1 MKHIAIKRRLSPL
14 PKNLRT
20 WSLRSHLIL
29 LVVATI
35 LPLLAF
41 SIVRQYNNYQ
51 QTREAAGQ
59 RVLELARNL
68 SLAVDGELQVSI
80 AALQALALSRPL
92 QAGDFESF
100 RTPLE
105 ALIAQQWPG
114 AHALVLKQDGQQVF
128 NSAASPGAPLPIRQ
142 NRGFMDEMFRTGQP
156 VVSDLFQGLV
166 VNQPVVSID
175 VPVRRSDGAIVYS
188 LALNP
193 NLETFASVLRQ
204 HRVPKGWV
212 VSIFDRQGV
221 NIARVPNG
229 DRFVGKKASP
239 SFLPYVLAGREAL
252 VENTSLEG
260 TPVLSALVRSERF
273 GWSIGM
279 GLPQTDL
286 TTPAFQSLTRTLAV
300 GAIVLAISVLL
311 AILVAGRITRP
322 IAVLR
327 QLAASPN
334 SEERLNPPHIELREA
349 DEVAQALRTAEQ
361 KRQQSDDERQ
371 RAMSALRISDTKLQQ
386 AQKMEAIGSL
396 TGGMAHDFNNL
407 LGVIIGSLD
416 LALPKVPRSPKVR
429 ELIEEAIG
437 AALKGAEL
445 TQSLLAFARQQPL
458 QPTTVRPNDLIM
470 NTAKLLGRTF
480 DSNIEIS
487 LDLAPDIW
495 PVVVDRARFE
505 AALLNLATNARDA
518 MPNGGKLTIVTNNS
532 SIDEDYAAT
541 QPDLAPGDYSLI
553 QISDTGAG
561 IAPDV
566 LAKVFEPFYTTKALG
581 KGTGLGLSMVF
592 GFMKQSG
599 GHINVYSELGKGTI
613 FRLYLPRARAD
624 DVDVPVVVKTP
635 SAGANQTV
643 LVVDD
648 NPALLRVCVGQLT
661 ELGYRVLQA
670 ENAAAALEIMES
682 GRINLLFTDI
692 MMPGDMNGLDL
703 MRTVHE
709 RWPSIKVVVTSGFP
723 KTMVDGRWTAA
734 ADTVRLLNKP
744 YRKEELARAVHDA
757 LNQ

>member
-1 MKHIAIKRRLSPL
+1 
-14 PKNLRT
+14 
-20 WSLRSHLIL
+20 
-29 LVVATI
+29 
-35 LPLLAF
+35 
-41 SIVRQYNNYQ
+41 
-51 QTREAAGQ
+51 
-59 RVLELARNL
+59 
-68 SLAVDGELQVSI
+68 
-80 AALQALALSRPL
+80 
-92 QAGDFESF
+92 
-100 RTPLE
+100 
-105 ALIAQQWPG
+105 
-114 AHALVLKQDGQQVF
+114 
-128 NSAASPGAPLPIRQ
+128 
-142 NRGFMDEMFRTGQP
+142 
-156 VVSDLFQGLV
+156 
-166 VNQPVVSID
+166 
-175 VPVRRSDGAIVYS
+175 
-188 LALNP
+188 
-193 NLETFASVLRQ
+193 
-204 HRVPKGWV
+204 
-212 VSIFDRQGV
+212 
-221 NIARVPNG
+221 
-229 DRFVGKKASP
+229 
-239 SFLPYVLAGREAL
+239 
-252 VENTSLEG
+252 
-260 TPVLSALVRSERF
+260 
-273 GWSIGM
+273 
-279 GLPQTDL
+279 
-286 TTPAFQSLTRTLAV
+286 
-300 GAIVLAISVLL
+300 
-311 AILVAGRITRP
+311 
-322 IAVLR
+322 
-327 QLAASPN
+327 
-334 SEERLNPPHIELREA
+334 
-349 DEVAQALRTAEQ
+349 
-361 KRQQSDDERQ
+361 
-371 RAMSALRISDTKLQQ
+371 
-386 AQKMEAIGSL
+386 
-396 TGGMAHDFNNL
+396 
-407 LGVIIGSLD
+407 
-416 LALPKVPRSPKVR
+416 
-429 ELIEEAIG
+429 
-437 AALKGAEL
+437 
-445 TQSLLAFARQQPL
+445 
-458 QPTTVRPNDLIM
+458 M